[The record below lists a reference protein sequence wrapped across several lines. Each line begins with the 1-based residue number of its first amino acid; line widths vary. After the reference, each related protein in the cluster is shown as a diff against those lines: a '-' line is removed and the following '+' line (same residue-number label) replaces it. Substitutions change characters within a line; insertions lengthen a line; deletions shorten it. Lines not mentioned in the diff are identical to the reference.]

1 MLDKR
6 IFLSDYRTFRQQR
19 GHLSLWNYASENH
32 TEKLE
37 QRWKSWEQKKWVTLK
52 VFSVWFIYF
61 FFQFD
66 YSVFEQ

>member
-1 MLDKR
+1 MHTHDNFKLGCSTPLMVEKVMLDKR

-37 QRWKSWEQKKWVTLK
+37 
-52 VFSVWFIYF
+52 
-61 FFQFD
+61 
-66 YSVFEQ
+66 